1 MLGVEYLEIGT
12 ASTMTN
18 FNGGY
23 QDMFKVFQELGITPG
38 ESCVNFWEKKIIEF
52 NLREK
57 KATLA
62 CKRRRKKMRTKRKG
76 FADADEKQEDVTYE
90 SEMC

>member
-1 MLGVEYLEIGT
+1 MLGVEYLKIGT

-38 ESCVNFWEKKIIEF
+38 ESCVNFWEKKNYRIQ
-52 NLREK
+52 LTGK
-57 KATLA
+57 KSNTCL
-62 CKRRRKKMRTKRKG
+62 
-76 FADADEKQEDVTYE
+76 
-90 SEMC
+90 